1 MPRKKNVAQVFV
13 SKSSEARPG
22 PNICNLL
29 ARTEKKGDIGI
40 EIEVE
45 GNKFP
50 KDTSNSQL
58 ALIPKEWKYTK
69 DGSLRG
75 QDNAEY
81 VLREPIKF
89 EEVPGAVTELWD
101 MFSKYGSVLDE
112 SNRTSVHVHLN
123 VGRWHLNRLTS
134 FLAMYFA
141 VEEILTEWCGEHRV
155 GNLFCLRAKDAPA
168 IVTTLKRFIQQDGA
182 VELPSSL
189 HYAGLNANA
198 IMKFGSLEIRSLR
211 GCTDPQHILD
221 WVAVLERIYNLS
233 ADFADPR
240 ALVDSF
246 SGNGPLAFYDM
257 ILGDRGPVV
266 KESITWDNQRIMESM
281 YDGIRLAQDLCYCR
295 DWSLYRPV
303 EIQRDPFGRRKKVT
317 SMPLLE
323 PVAMPTYWAEIGNA
337 PMAGPQPIAATSDL
351 EDAGD
356 YYEEDGGWDEPEPD
370 YDYDPEIFE

>member
-13 SKSSEARPG
+13 SKSSKARPG

-50 KDTSNSQL
+50 KDTSHSQL
-58 ALIPKEWKYTK
+58 SLIPKEWKYTK

-89 EEVPGAVTELWD
+89 EEVPGAVTKLWD

-141 VEEILTEWCGEHRV
+141 VEEVLTEWCGEHRV

-168 IVTTLKRFIQQDGA
+168 IVTTLKRFIQNDGA

-246 SGNGPLAFYDM
+246 SGNGPMAFYDM

-266 KESITWDNQRIMESM
+266 KEAISWDNQRIMESM

-295 DWSLYRPV
+295 DWSLYQPV
-303 EIQRDPFGRRKKVT
+303 HIERDPFGRRKKT
-317 SMPLLE
+317 TAMPLLNGNFTDVE
-323 PVAMPTYWAEIGNA
+323 VNHLATWATMPAA
-337 PMAGPQPIAATSDL
+337 APQPIAATSDDID
-351 EDAGD
+351 EMF
-356 YYEEDGGWDEPEPD
+356 EEPEWDEPEPD

>member
-1 MPRKKNVAQVFV
+1 MAKRKTGAVFIP
-13 SKSSEARPG
+13 KSSKARPG

-50 KDTSNSQL
+50 KDTTTAQINM
-58 ALIPKEWKYTK
+58 IPKQWKYTK

-75 QDNAEY
+75 ADNAEY
-81 VLREPIKF
+81 VLRDPIKF
-89 EEVPGAVTELWD
+89 EEVPEAVGKLWE

-141 VEEILTEWCGEHRV
+141 TEEILTEWCGEHRV

-168 IVTTLKRFIQQDGA
+168 IVTTLKRFIQNDGA

-198 IMKFGSLEIRSLR
+198 IFKFGSIEIRSLR

-221 WVAVLERIYNLS
+221 WVAVLERMYKLS
-233 ADFADPR
+233 GDFADPR

-257 ILGDRGPVV
+257 ILGERGQMV
-266 KESITWDNQRIMESM
+266 KEAINWDGQRIMESM

-295 DWSLYRPV
+295 DWSLYQPV
-303 EIQRDPFGRRKKVT
+303 EIQRDPFGRRKKT
-317 SMPLLE
+317 TTMPLLNGNFTDVE
-323 PVAMPTYWAEIGNA
+323 VNHLATWATMPAA
-337 PMAGPQPIAATSDL
+337 APQPIAATSDDID
-351 EDAGD
+351 EMF
-356 YYEEDGGWDEPEPD
+356 EESEWDEPEPD
-370 YDYDPEIFE
+370 YDYDQEIFE